1 MKKLLLLAA
10 FGLFASP
17 ALAQNTAS
25 TSSTGSNNTV
35 DVDQS
40 GSNSATVTQG
50 QVGTPANDNAAIVQQ
65 LGTSNTAEIEQTGSN
80 NEGAVVQG
88 RFNAFTGTA
97 TGNQATVTQSGSDN
111 TGNFGAGDDG
121 AIIGQGYLGGTAT
134 DAVAEVTQSGSGGQ
148 VLAVQGVRDATTT
161 RSEATIEQ
169 GGFNNIA
176 VSRQGEFAGSS
187 STGDDVLIRQLS
199 GGQDNFALVTQGR
212 DQSSSN
218 SEAIVVQGGSFDVAS
233 VDQGGD
239 NQFVRVLQGD
249 SGGTSSFNSA
259 TVSQVDGGAGNA
271 VYLDQG
277 TSFFGGMVS
286 ASGNDAS
293 VVQNGV
299 DNQVNIEQGT
309 DLQSSAAY
317 ATVMNSEATASQTG
331 NESFILIAQGGDS
344 QRGDIA
350 QTGNSNDARLF
361 QIGSDHVVLLDQ
373 TGGGIANILQ
383 DGNGSAVVGIGSD
396 LVSGTLLRAQSTGG
410 STLDVDQFGDGNVL
424 FLDQNN
430 GGTATVMQDGMTNT
444 ATVVQN

>member
-25 TSSTGSNNTV
+25 TSSTGNNNTV
-35 DVDQS
+35 DVAQS

-50 QVGTPANDNAAIVQQ
+50 AVGLPADDNAAIVQQ

-88 RFNAFTGTA
+88 RFNASTGTA
-97 TGNQATVTQSGSDN
+97 TGNQATVTQSGSNN

-121 AIIGQGYLGGTAT
+121 AIIGQGYRGGTAT

-187 STGDDVLIRQLS
+187 STDDDVLIRQLS
-199 GGQDNFALVTQGR
+199 GGQDNFALVTQGQ
-212 DQSSSN
+212 DQNSSN
-218 SEAIVVQGGSFDVAS
+218 SEAVVVQGGSFDEAQ

-239 NQFVRVLQGD
+239 NQYARVLQGD
-249 SGGTSSFNSA
+249 NGTSSDNIA
-259 TVSQVDGGAGNA
+259 TVAQVDGGAGNA

-293 VVQNGV
+293 VLQNGV
-299 DNQVNIEQGT
+299 DNRADIQQGT
-309 DLQSSAAY
+309 DLQSAAAY
-317 ATVMNSEATASQTG
+317 ETVTNSESTISQAG
-331 NESFILIAQGGDS
+331 EANFARIAQGGDN

-350 QTGNSNDARLF
+350 QTGNSNDAHLF